1 MIQIPGDQGLSHANS
16 VLGTAE
22 VTQLPVRSTP
32 KELVSTMQDAP
43 MQTDGMVDALNQL
56 AVQAGPTEIAGSDQQ
71 SASSRSNAQS
81 SFSPNKPAA
90 GGFTVPNNVY
100 GELKKSTTATRL
112 DSPRS
117 TSQRSEQE
125 EFQDIFS
132 ELMTGT
138 EHEIAFLTRHFSTTL
153 GPWFVQTL
161 SGSWIC
167 AHSYQARHLRLWKV
181 LFGVRSSSRD

>member
-1 MIQIPGDQGLSHANS
+1 MQIPGDQGLSRANS

-22 VTQLPVRSTP
+22 VTQLAVRSTP

-43 MQTDGMVDALNQL
+43 MQTEGIDVVNQL
-56 AVQAGPTEIAGSDQQ
+56 VVQAGPTEIAGSDQQ
-71 SASSRSNAQS
+71 SVSSRSNAQS
-81 SFSPNKPAA
+81 SFSPNKSAAA
-90 GGFTVPNNVY
+90 GFPVPNNVY
-100 GELKKSTTATRL
+100 SELKKSTATRL

-117 TSQRSEQE
+117 PSQRSEE

-161 SGSWIC
+161 LFSWIC
-167 AHSYQARHLRLWKV
+167 AHSSQARHLRLWKV
-181 LFGVRSSSRD
+181 LFSVRSSSRD